1 MHRPRKRF
9 GQNFLHDPRIISQV
23 VSVIA
28 PRPGEHLI
36 EIGPGQGAITVP
48 LLACGTD
55 LEVIELDRDL
65 IMELEALTVPAN
77 ASLRVHNA
85 DALAADLCA
94 MAGDNRKLR
103 VVGNLPYNI
112 STPLLFRLL
121 EQQHCIQ
128 DMHLM
133 LQKEVV
139 ERMAAGAG
147 GRDYGRLSIMVQYHC
162 RVQPLFTIGPGAFS
176 PQPKVESSFVRLT
189 PHLQGQTEVKD
200 YDAFALVVKTAFG
213 YRRKTLRNALKG
225 LAMPTAFTAADIDP
239 DRRPEQ
245 LTLEE
250 FARLSNRIMMERNS
264 DSTQ

>member
-1 MHRPRKRF
+1 MHQPRKRF
-9 GQNFLHDPRIISQV
+9 GQNFLHDPRVISQIV
-23 VSVIA
+23 DVIA
-28 PRPGEHLI
+28 PQAGEHLI

-48 LLACGTD
+48 LLARGVD

-65 IMELEALTVPAN
+65 ITGLEALTIPAN

-85 DALAADLCA
+85 DALAIELCV
-94 MAGDNRKLR
+94 MAKDDRKLR

-128 DMHLM
+128 DLHLM

-139 ERMAAGAG
+139 DRMAAGAG
-147 GRDYGRLSIMVQYHC
+147 DRDYGRLSIMVQYHC
-162 RVQPLFTIGPGAFS
+162 RVQSLFTIGPGAFF
-176 PQPKVESSFVRLT
+176 PQPKVDSSFVRLT
-189 PHLQGQTEVKD
+189 PYPRPQVEVRD
-200 YDAFALVVKTAFG
+200 YDAFSLVVKTAFG

-225 LAMPTAFTAADIDP
+225 LALPATFAAADIKP
-239 DRRPEQ
+239 DLRPEQ

-250 FARLSNRIMMERNS
+250 FARLSNQIEVEQNG
-264 DSTQ
+264 